1 MEGPLSANYGSEGG
15 YFRLRGGPPGYSPP
29 APSRSSP
36 RSTARAPQRFAVGAR
51 ARPWLLMAFAA
62 PPPKAHCFILNAP
75 EGSTVDDVIDAL
87 EAVTGPAGIKSL
99 QHMGGVKFSAA
110 ASSENAA
117 MKLKSRGAILLNGE
131 SVPLVSIGPEIVHVS
146 VFRVPLWVGDAAL
159 ASALSAYGNV
169 QQVHEPAFKGR
180 PGVGTGI
187 RVARVEMKKPI
198 PNFLSVQGH
207 TVMCDYRG
215 VKKVCS
221 RCRLAGHIGKDC
233 ATPRCTRCGVFG
245 HTTDGCTEPCRR
257 CGGNHA
263 TVDCVR
269 PRSFAAAAA
278 GEQEGIDSLSTPMG
292 SHGEQAPLEEASN
305 EAVASDAESQGDI
318 ADLPHHSGA
327 KSTAHQTQR
336 ETEEDTSSET
346 CGDLS
351 SPRPGATAALP
362 SGGHEDT
369 SSDAGSSTGSAD
381 APRSS
386 MGRGTRAATRTDA
399 PFTGLEKIN
408 SRAGGLTAQT
418 RRMNL
423 SNPLHKITGPV
434 AAASSGDCAM
444 DVERQAV
451 KRVHPSSTD
460 SEGVLENVTYRGR
473 ELTKYL
479 LGTSRRF
486 FGLADETGPAAEQ
499 PPAYYTTYRYP
510 FSKAVID

>member
-1 MEGPLSANYGSEGG
+1 MSTMTPFTSGFVED
-15 YFRLRGGPPGYSPP
+15 PPGYSPP

-117 MKLKSRGAILLNGE
+117 TKLKSRGAILLNGE

-146 VFRVPLWVGDAAL
+146 VFRVPLW
-159 ASALSAYGNV
+159 
-169 QQVHEPAFKGR
+169 
-180 PGVGTGI
+180 
-187 RVARVEMKKPI
+187 MKKPI

-351 SPRPGATAALP
+351 SPRPGVTAALP

-460 SEGVLENVTYRGR
+460 SEGVLESKPQKLSNA
-473 ELTKYL
+473 
-479 LGTSRRF
+479 
-486 FGLADETGPAAEQ
+486 LAQSEHT
-499 PPAYYTTYRYP
+499 PP
-510 FSKAVID
+510 